1 MGIRP
6 DNELFG
12 LVNMDGRETPLPPHG
27 LLVSKKLAEVLRVGV
42 GDTVQVEVLVDKRPV
57 REVTIAATLRDFA
70 GLQAYMD
77 LDELHQ
83 IMLEGP
89 VVTGVHMLVD
99 PAYQDALYRELKETP
114 QVASVLVKEHS
125 IESFN
130 NTIAQNLGDHEADQP
145 DLRVHHRRRA
155 SSTTARGFRWPSG
168 AASWRRC
175 G

>member
-6 DNELFG
+6 DNQLFG

-27 LLVSKKLAEVLRVGV
+27 LLVSEKLAEVLRVGV

-57 REVTIAATLRDFA
+57 REVKIAATLRDFA

-83 IMLEGP
+83 IMLEGQ

-99 PAYQDALYRELKETP
+99 AEQRETLYRELKETP
-114 QVASVLVKEHS
+114 QVAGVLVKEHS
-125 IESFN
+125 IQSFN
-130 NTIAQNLGDHEADQP
+130 NTVGENLGIMKRINLIFACII
-145 DLRVHHRRRA
+145 A
-155 SSTTARGFRWPSG
+155 
-168 AASWRRC
+168 
-175 G
+175 